1 MVNNAIFFHV
11 DNFFAGA
18 QARRTLCS
26 RQLREQKS
34 RPPATSALLS
44 VINIPQV
51 SQRTIG
57 AARRP
62 RTACP
67 ERADDGVISQRMNRQ
82 AR

>member
-1 MVNNAIFFHV
+1 MQIFFIQTI
-11 DNFFAGA
+11 FFAGA
-18 QARRTLCS
+18 QARRARCS
-26 RQLREQKS
+26 RQLGEQKS

-62 RTACP
+62 RPDRTG
-67 ERADDGVISQRMNRQ
+67 RADDGAISQRMNRH
-82 AR
+82 AK